1 MVSWRASGL
10 VSPTVRQE
18 PAPAGSLKQLVH
30 WFSLKGE
37 GWKNVSSLRFH
48 WPWEKLFQ
56 GSEHLSHSN
65 MFEGESIH
73 LHHDGGHWE
82 SSPGLAEPLTGTAVT
97 NKVACS
103 VLGQKRKPEEQV
115 GKGK

>member
-1 MVSWRASGL
+1 MAREWPGQPYSSPGTSAS
-10 VSPTVRQE
+10 SKPQTT
-18 PAPAGSLKQLVH
+18 GSLVQPKR
-30 WFSLKGE
+30 GR
-37 GWKNVSSLRFH
+37 WKNVSSLRFH

-65 MFEGESIH
+65 MFESESIH

-82 SSPGLAEPLTGTAVT
+82 STPGLAEPLTGMAMT
-97 NKVACS
+97 NKVACF